1 MANETKAQ
9 TQSTIDPYKAIHV
22 KPNPD
27 GSITRTNNNWPK
39 TPATPDPP
47 HHIQVLS
54 KDVVV
59 NQSNNVWVR
68 IFLPREALDQSSSS
82 KLPLIVYYHGGGFVI
97 CSADIVNFHNFCF
110 DIAKK
115 LQAVVVSV
123 EYRLAPENRL
133 PAAYDDAMETLHWIR
148 DTKDEWLTK
157 YVDFSKCFLMGSSAG
172 GNIAYHA
179 GLRGALEVD
188 DLLPIKI
195 QGLILHQPFFGG
207 VKRCESE
214 LRLLNDIIL
223 PLCVTDLLWNLSL
236 PIGADRNHE
245 YSNPTVEGGTLR
257 VLDQIKRLGWKVM
270 VTGCDGDPLIER
282 QIEVV
287 KLMEEK
293 GVKVMSHFA
302 LGGFHGVEFT
312 DPSRAEAVISQVKD
326 FVFSSN

>member
-1 MANETKAQ
+1 MANETMAE
-9 TQSTIDPYKAIHV
+9 TQSIVDPYKAIHV

-27 GSITRTNNNWPK
+27 GSITRSNNWPK

-54 KDVVV
+54 KDVVI

-97 CSADIVNFHNFCF
+97 CSADLVNFHNFCF
-110 DIAKK
+110 DIAEK

-133 PAAYDDAMETLHWIR
+133 PAAYDDAMEALHWIR

-188 DLLPIKI
+188 NLLPIKI
-195 QGLILHQPFFGG
+195 Q
-207 VKRCESE
+207 V
-214 LRLLNDIIL
+214 
-223 PLCVTDLLWNLSL
+223 
-236 PIGADRNHE
+236 GADRNHE
-245 YSNPTVEGGTLR
+245 YSNPTVEDGTLR
-257 VLDQIKRLGWKVM
+257 VLDQIKRLGWQVM
-270 VTGCDGDPLIER
+270 VTGCDGDPLIDR